1 MLKLL
6 IAFLLLSLSLSTN
19 QNIDTTYQAKGINEQ
34 NNIDSLSEYTNRQN
48 TICRMA
54 TNVVHK
60 AKELTMNLNN
70 DSDKAKA
77 LFNFVKD
84 KINNVS
90 YDNSL
95 RGASKTLSLWGGN
108 SSDKTNLLV
117 AMCRAVNIPVRYAYG
132 KCKFKDGTE
141 SVHVWAQ
148 ILIDNCWC
156 VADTSSKDNR
166 IGTITNWDYKHY
178 KLTAQTSLLS
188 F

>member
-6 IAFLLLSLSLSTN
+6 MAFLLLSLSLSTN
-19 QNIDTTYQAKGINEQ
+19 QNIVTTYQAKGINEQ

-54 TNVVHK
+54 SNVVHK

-117 AMCRAVNIPVRYAYG
+117 AMCRAVDIPVRYVHG
-132 KCKFKDGTE
+132 TGCKFSSGTYG
-141 SVHVWAQ
+141 HVWAQ
-148 ILIDNCWC
+148 ILIDNWWFA
-156 VADTSSKDNR
+156 ADTTSVKNSLGFINNWNYKSYNLAS
-166 IGTITNWDYKHY
+166 ITP
-178 KLTAQTSLLS
+178 LLS